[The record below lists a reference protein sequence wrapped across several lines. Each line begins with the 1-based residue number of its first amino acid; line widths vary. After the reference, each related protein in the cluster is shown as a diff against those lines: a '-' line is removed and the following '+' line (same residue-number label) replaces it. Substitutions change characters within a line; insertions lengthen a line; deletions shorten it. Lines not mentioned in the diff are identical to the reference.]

1 MKHLILAFC
10 IYILS
15 ISSYSQTSQTLVA
28 GVYDFGEN
36 YESPRRM
43 FVNWTVYQNIYF
55 DKNFTEGK
63 VQFSDDIETPYD
75 MRYDILHDRM
85 EARADSNKDIKI
97 LPLNHN
103 WKIHLNNR
111 IFELVVFG
119 LDDDRN
125 GYYELVAD
133 IASDFKLLIKHDL
146 VHKDSRQRSAPR
158 TSFELDSTPN
168 FIYRDM
174 IYFKDG
180 MELIALDNKKSVF
193 RDFDKEYR
201 GRVKNFIEERN
212 LEFDSKFNDLK
223 EVLVYYESIRNK
235 DF

>member
-10 IYILS
+10 IFILS
-15 ISSYSQTSQTLVA
+15 MCSYSQTLL

-36 YESPRRM
+36 YDAPRRR
-43 FVNWTVYQNIYF
+43 FSNWTFYQNIYF
-55 DKNFTEGK
+55 DKNFTKGK
-63 VQFSDDIETPYD
+63 VQFSDDIETPYE
-75 MRYDILHDRM
+75 MRYDILHDRI
-85 EARADSNKDIKI
+85 EARSTGNKDIKI

-103 WKIHLNNR
+103 WKVHLNNR

-119 LDDDRN
+119 LEDDRN

-133 IASDFKLLIKHDL
+133 ITSDIKLLIKHDL
-146 VHKDSRQRSAPR
+146 VHQSSRQRSAPR
-158 TSFELDSTPN
+158 TSFELDSTPH
-168 FIYRDM
+168 FIYRDI

-180 MELIALDNKKSVF
+180 MELIAIDNKKSVF
-193 RDFDKEYR
+193 HDFDREYR
-201 GRVKNFIEERN
+201 DRIKNFIEERN
-212 LEFDSKFNDLK
+212 LEFDSKLNDLK